1 MRIAIIGAGL
11 AGLAAGRRLAH
22 AGHAVR
28 LFDKGRGAG
37 GRMAS
42 RRIMTPAGE
51 ASFDHGAQYFTARD
65 PAFRSEVEAWSQAGL
80 AARWPAAG
88 PDAWVGLPAM
98 NGPLRHLAGGLD
110 VRWGCQ
116 VRSLDHEENG
126 WRLDGQGFGQESAFD
141 AAIVA
146 VPAEQAA
153 PLLSPWDG
161 AGAAT
166 ARATL
171 SQPCWTVMAAF
182 AASVPAEGDILRE
195 AGPIGWA
202 ARNSAKPGRTGPD
215 AWVIQAG
222 PEWSAERLE
231 RNADDVVAPLLRE
244 LAARVSGPLPGLL
257 TAAAHR
263 WRFAR
268 SGNAGNGSIWDAGC
282 RLGACG
288 DWLLGPRVECAWLS
302 GTALAEAVIAS
313 G

>member
-1 MRIAIIGAGL
+1 
-11 AGLAAGRRLAH
+11 
-22 AGHAVR
+22 
-28 LFDKGRGAG
+28 
-37 GRMAS
+37 MAS
-42 RRIMTPAGE
+42 RRIMTAAGE

-65 PAFRSEVEAWSQAGL
+65 PAFRSEAEAWARAGW

-98 NGPLRHLAGGLD
+98 NGPLRGLAAGLH
-110 VRWGCQ
+110 VRWQCR
-116 VRSLDHEENG
+116 VASLGREDNG
-126 WRLDGQGFGQESAFD
+126 WRLLGQGLEDETPFD
-141 AAIVA
+141 GAIVA

-182 AASVPAEGDILRE
+182 ATPVPAEGDIVRE

-222 PEWSAERLE
+222 PEWSAAHLE
-231 RNADDVVAPLLRE
+231 QAADDVVAPLLRE
-244 LAARVSGPLPGLL
+244 FAARSGPLPGLL
-257 TAAAHR
+257 AATAHR

-268 SGNAGNGSIWDAGC
+268 SGSAGKGSLWDTGL

-302 GTALAEAVIAS
+302 GAALAERVIAS
-313 G
+313 EAIP